1 MNNNFGEY
9 VTRLLPRTARGVF
22 QQNVR
27 LSLPCL
33 LLAGCVTHAPK
44 SAISHKQEDKWPQQ
58 QLADFLSTRCDD
70 IWSLSGRDVESN
82 PLFWLR
88 GIDCAQRLAPAEARA
103 RAAML
108 MDDTAGRV

>member
-1 MNNNFGEY
+1 MNNNP
-9 VTRLLPRTARGVF
+9 VSMSHVLPRTARGVF

-44 SAISHKQEDKWPQQ
+44 SAISHKQEDKWPQK

-70 IWSLSGRDVESN
+70 IWNLSGRDVESI
-82 PLFWLR
+82 R
-88 GIDCAQRLAPAEARA
+88 CSGCAE
-103 RAAML
+103 
-108 MDDTAGRV
+108 